1 MRTKLSFLWVYVLMN
16 IIIKDIHDLFRPG
29 LLKEMQ
35 NGIVN
40 GNTITEE
47 LMLIGGI
54 LLELP
59 ILMIVLSQLLPYKSN
74 KWLNV
79 CAANLSILIL
89 FMNPPNDLDDGF
101 FLIMTTVGLI
111 AITVFAFKYYKT
123 TSNTNK

>member
-29 LLKEMQ
+29 LLEEMQ

-54 LLELP
+54 LLEFP
-59 ILMIVLSQLLPYKSN
+59 ILMIVLSQFLPHNPN

-79 CAANLSILIL
+79 CVAILSILTL
-89 FMNPPNDLDDGF
+89 FMNLPKDLDDVF
-101 FLIMTTVGLI
+101 FLITTAIGLLTI
-111 AITVFAFKYYKT
+111 IVFALKHKE
-123 TSNTNK
+123 TSNIDK

>member
-29 LLKEMQ
+29 LLEDMQ
-35 NGIVN
+35 KGIVN

-59 ILMIVLSQLLPYKSN
+59 VLMIVFSQFLPHNPN
-74 KWLNV
+74 KWINV
-79 CAANLSILIL
+79 CVATLSILTL
-89 FMNPPNDLDDGF
+89 FMNLPKDLDDVF
-101 FLIMTTVGLI
+101 FLITSAIGLLTI
-111 AITVFAFKYYKT
+111 IVFTLKHKEI
-123 TSNTNK
+123 SSIDK